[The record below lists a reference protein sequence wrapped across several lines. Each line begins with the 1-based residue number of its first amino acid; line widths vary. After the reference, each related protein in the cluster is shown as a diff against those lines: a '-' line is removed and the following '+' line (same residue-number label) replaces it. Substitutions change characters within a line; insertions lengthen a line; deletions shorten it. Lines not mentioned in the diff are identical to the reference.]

1 MLLAEWHDALWIKK
15 TESYNTP
22 LSNLFDIHS
31 EHKPQKHFTV
41 LKLHQS
47 DAENIPELRRWIM
60 VDPFTFV
67 TPKSWSE
74 RDAGAVNTP
83 TSSITVLP
91 IWLTETVYMH
101 YTLSDLLLLSG
112 SSVFFFFSWILSF
125 LQTLHTSWPS
135 ELAPSFTSASHSFP
149 FFPTP
154 LSLYV
159 WNAPRH
165 SDGSLEGLD
174 LFVVAPLSHGEMAI
188 REKRVTS
195 QLFFCK
201 FPHFHLCTNRRG
213 VLLSPWR
220 RGSARGFW
228 ICWLL

>member
-1 MLLAEWHDALWIKK
+1 M
-15 TESYNTP
+15 NNGRP
-22 LSNLFDIHS
+22 V
-31 EHKPQKHFTV
+31 HFRDSQV
-41 LKLHQS
+41 LKWK
-47 DAENIPELRRWIM
+47 RRW
-60 VDPFTFV
+60 
-67 TPKSWSE
+67 
-74 RDAGAVNTP
+74 
-83 TSSITVLP
+83 SSKHSHVFNHSPPNMTHGNCLHALHI
-91 IWLTETVYMH
+91 IW
-101 YTLSDLLLLSG
+101 
-112 SSVFFFFSWILSF
+112 SSVTVGVICFFFFSWILSF